1 MTRKLI
7 FFEDGLDLL
16 SQSRKAL
23 KRQLVLPNYC
33 QEGKK
38 KKKDSI
44 STILKFSYFSVD
56 NFSDSYFTTTFYNV
70 LHFSCLNVHL
80 AVSLTW
86 RTHPNVMPLEDACA
100 TEI

>member
-1 MTRKLI
+1 MRHESSYSLKMAWIYYHNPERHLKDNWSYLITARK
-7 FFEDGLDLL
+7 E
-16 SQSRKAL
+16 
-23 KRQLVLPNYC
+23 
-33 QEGKK
+33 K

-56 NFSDSYFTTTFYNV
+56 NFSDSYFTITFYNV

-86 RTHPNVMPLEDACA
+86 RTHPNVTPLEDACA